1 MKKKYYSA
9 AVALMLCVALTG
21 CAHNEQHIP
30 EVLSSPSAASASA
43 SAESLSTAD
52 ASAESTESAD
62 ISADR
67 SEGADA
73 LGLTV
78 PEAQE
83 SASADISSVEGVY
96 APETAGDSLPL
107 GNEGRLYFDDGMSV
121 ALNGTSAYDL
131 DSIQY
136 ITDQED
142 SAYYGTDGWTVAIC
156 DHARQAFAQLPDL
169 QVGAHMYIIHAD
181 GTRTDYT
188 MVSRYYASWS
198 NGYITLDDGRD
209 PWNGDTRL
217 FLQTCINAAGT
228 RDIIT
233 YWKPTAE

>member
-9 AVALMLCVALTG
+9 AIALMICAALTG
-21 CAHNEQHIP
+21 CAREAKRIP
-30 EVLSSPSAASASA
+30 DVMSSPSAASASA
-43 SAESLSTAD
+43 SA
-52 ASAESTESAD
+52 ASAESIESAD
-62 ISADR
+62 SA
-67 SEGADA
+67 A

-107 GNEGRLYFDDGMSV
+107 GNEGRLYFDDGTSV
-121 ALNGTSAYDL
+121 ALNSTSAYDL

-169 QVGAHMYIIHAD
+169 QAGAHMYIIHAD

-209 PWNGDTRL
+209 PWNGDTQL
-217 FLQTCINAAGT
+217 FLQTCINASGT
-228 RDIIT
+228 RDIVT
-233 YWKPTAE
+233 YWEPESD

>member
-9 AVALMLCVALTG
+9 AVALMLCTALAG
-21 CAHNEQHIP
+21 CTRETKRIP
-30 EVLSSPSAASASA
+30 DVLSSPSAASASTSA
-43 SAESLSTAD
+43 SAASTSTV
-52 ASAESTESAD
+52 SANEESAD
-62 ISADR
+62 SA
-67 SEGADA
+67 A

-83 SASADISSVEGVY
+83 SADTVY

-107 GNEGRLYFDDGMSV
+107 GNEGRLCFDDGTSV
-121 ALNGTSAYDL
+121 ALNSTSAYDL

-198 NGYITLDDGRD
+198 NGYVTLDDGRD
-209 PWNGDTRL
+209 PWNGDTQL
-217 FLQTCINAAGT
+217 FLQTCINASGT